1 MVVTRFVIRYGL
13 KRLLVNVA
21 REAAGSKSSLIGLSV
36 VHKFKERLLLHRRGV
51 EGSTVKGLTRCGGD
65 TSPTLPQTE
74 IAPEAKRSKM
84 AEEINLEKGLQDIL
98 FIKTLGEKVNKGFN
112 LIKERRILINQKQRA
127 GRNDKAIC
135 ADVTKL
141 LTQIKQGRTGKRR
154 NK

>member
-1 MVVTRFVIRYGL
+1 M
-13 KRLLVNVA
+13 
-21 REAAGSKSSLIGLSV
+21 RE
-36 VHKFKERLLLHRRGV
+36 
-51 EGSTVKGLTRCGGD
+51 D
-65 TSPTLPQTE
+65 
-74 IAPEAKRSKM
+74 APEAKRSKM

-141 LTQIKQGRTGKRR
+141 LTQIKRGRTGKRR